1 MARQCIYPTQLMCNN
16 VKRHAAGNSM
26 CSKYLLCIVLHTY
39 HDQYTN
45 FLRSA
50 YDSSTNK
57 HKQLGCSSAA
67 PDNMFSHILCP
78 ACSSKIKE
86 ACCCFCRRCK
96 LRIVQ
101 GELSCTSKQHCWMLI
116 FSIPSLSTVF
126 TCFKAAV
133 LSRSLKPFSVLKF

>member
-1 MARQCIYPTQLMCNN
+1 VSCQWFYLTQLICNN
-16 VKRHAAGNSM
+16 VKHHPAGSST
-26 CSKYLLCIVLHTY
+26 CSKHVLCIVLHTY

-78 ACSSKIKE
+78 ACSSKMKE
-86 ACCCFCRRCK
+86 SCCCFCRHCK
-96 LRIVQ
+96 DVQ
-101 GELSCTSKQHCWMLI
+101 SEFSCKHCCMLI
-116 FSIPSLSTVF
+116 LSTLNVLTVS